1 VPGALYEV
9 GVAVVVALSFSP
21 QLVEGVTRVRA
32 ARRLR
37 GRAHTGLRG
46 LRGVAMPVLA
56 GALERSVD
64 LAAAMDSRGF
74 GRGAGNQ
81 RVAGLRRRSGALT
94 LLGMLGVCAGLYGLL
109 DAGSPTV
116 LGLPLLVGGAL
127 VAVGGL
133 VVGGR
138 RSARTRYRPDRWGL
152 LEWAV
157 SASGVAAAAGMLVTA
172 SVDPAA
178 VAPSTSPLV
187 APGLPVVPALALLVA
202 LLPAWLAPAPDDGLD
217 DTIDQGTADG
227 ADPAITTTSGAGP
240 ARVEET
246 V

>member
-46 LRGVAMPVLA
+46 LRGVAMPVLE

-74 GRGAGNQ
+74 GRGAGDP
-81 RVAGLRRRSGALT
+81 GHRRRAGAQT
-94 LLGMLGVCAGLYGLL
+94 QLGLLGVCAGLYGLL
-109 DAGSPTV
+109 DAGSPAA

-138 RSARTRYRPDRWGL
+138 RSARTRYRPDRWGP
-152 LEWAV
+152 LEWFV
-157 SASGVAAAAGMLVTA
+157 SASGVVAAAGMLVTA
-172 SVDPAA
+172 AYDPAA
-178 VAPSTSPLV
+178 VAPSTSPLT
-187 APGLPVVPALALLVA
+187 APQLPLVPVLALLVA
-202 LLPAWLAPAPDDGLD
+202 LLPAWLAPSPGDGVDD
-217 DTIDQGTADG
+217 DTDADAEQGGGLAGRDATTAG
-227 ADPAITTTSGAGP
+227 PRP